1 MSGKKAKKERKEQKL
16 NESEAE
22 KLERWAKTTDFKL
35 LKPFGPHI
43 SMLKTPSEILEKM
56 LELTD
61 EILEDENRIDWGGHL
76 VGNVKEEPWVSNAK
90 LEEAGLLSYFNGMLY
105 NYVWNSLT
113 REGIEVDQLEV
124 KLDHM
129 WIVSQYEN
137 EYNPIHFHTYC
148 DLSSVM
154 WLKIPEMDQRSKNG
168 KLPAYKTQRD
178 GNIEFVYKTACPGAF
193 ERGSLSFAP
202 EPGSM
207 VLFPSNLLHTVYPFQ
222 GPGERRSVAFNSHW
236 NCKLKNGKM
245 LDKSY
250 RMPTDQTSPEYV
262 KTLGSKNEVSGF
274 AERQQGSPDSGDSKA
289 ENKV

>member
-1 MSGKKAKKERKEQKL
+1 MSGKKAKKERKEQKI
-16 NESEAE
+16 NESETE
-22 KLERWAKTTDFKL
+22 KLERRAKTTDFKM

-43 SMLKTPSEILEKM
+43 AMLKSPSDVTGKM
-56 LELTD
+56 IELTD
-61 EILEDENRIDWGGHL
+61 EILEDEKRVDWGGHL
-76 VGNVKEEPWVSNAK
+76 VGNIKEEPWVSNEK
-90 LEEAGLLSYFNGMLY
+90 LEKAGLLSYFNGMLY
-105 NYVWNSLT
+105 NYVWNSL
-113 REGIEVDQLEV
+113 RGDGIEVDQLEV

-129 WIVSQYEN
+129 WVVSQYEN

-154 WLKIPEMDQRSKNG
+154 WLKIPEMDQRAKNG

-178 GNIEFVYKTACPGAF
+178 GNIEFVYKTACPGAL
-193 ERGSLSFAP
+193 ERGSISFAP
-202 EPGSM
+202 EPGAM
-207 VLFPSNLLHTVYPFQ
+207 ALFPSNLLHTVYPFQ
-222 GPGERRSVAFNSHW
+222 GEGERRSVAFNSHW

-250 RMPTDQTSPEYV
+250 RMPSDQTSAEYV

-274 AERQQGSPDSGDSKA
+274 AERQQGSPDSGDSEA

>member
-22 KLERWAKTTDFKL
+22 RLERLAKTTDFKL
-35 LKPFGPHI
+35 LKPFGPNVA
-43 SMLKTPSEILEKM
+43 LLQAPSEVLGKM
-56 LELTD
+56 LEITD
-61 EILEDENRIDWGGHL
+61 EILEDENRVDWGNHL
-76 VGNVKEEPWVSNAK
+76 VGNVKEEPWVPNK
-90 LEEAGLLSYFNGMLY
+90 ILEEAGLMAYLNGMLY

-113 REGIEVDQLEV
+113 RDGIDVDKLDV
-124 KLDHM
+124 KVDHM

-154 WLKIPEMDQRSKNG
+154 WLKIPEMDQRTKNG

-178 GNIEFVYKTACPGAF
+178 GNIEFVYKTACPGAL
-193 ERGSLSFAP
+193 ERGSLSIMP
-202 EPGSM
+202 EAGQM
-207 VLFPSNLLHTVYPFQ
+207 CLFPSNLLHCVYPFQ
-222 GPGERRSVAFNSHW
+222 GDGERRSVAFNSHW
-236 NCKLKNGKM
+236 NAKLKNGKM

-250 RMPTDQTSPEYV
+250 RMASDQTSEEYK
-262 KTLGSKNEVSGF
+262 KTLGSKNEISGF
-274 AERQQGSPDSGDSKA
+274 AERKQGSSDSGDSKA